1 MKRVSLR
8 SAVLL
13 ASFALGAC
21 SGGDSIDW
29 AGTVTDSA
37 GVTMVENPAEGVWN
51 VNSGWDVEEALRIG
65 TADGDPD
72 YMFGSI
78 SGIAVT
84 ADGLIYVL
92 DTQASLVRAF
102 DQSGVLQLS
111 FGSKGGGPGQIQ
123 LGAGPILAGAGDTL
137 YVPDIGNRRVNRY
150 TTDGTM
156 AGSFLLRLEQ
166 GVPFKWEATQTGE
179 IVNQVRRLA
188 FEPGQSPDTMD
199 MVAVRNAE
207 GVAVDTL
214 LRFRSGGTIS
224 FSGGAPEMKLFS
236 PEPMWSL
243 ASGGGVWHGVND
255 EYRIGLYEA
264 GSLARIIAKPFEVA
278 PVTERD
284 IEVIKTAMKRLFQSM
299 GLPPQAL
306 QFVEQRM
313 SFGEYL
319 PAYAQFLQGPIGSVW
334 VQHMVVPS
342 ELSEQQ
348 IADFN
353 PQLGMGSPN
362 WDVFDSS
369 GRFLG
374 TLNMPDRFQPVRF
387 VANNVYGVWRDD
399 LDVQYVMKLRI
410 TGLPGADTGTIP
422 IAD

>member
-8 SAVLL
+8 SAVL
-13 ASFALGAC
+13 ASFVLGAC
-21 SGGDSIDW
+21 SGGNSIDW

-37 GVTMVENPAEGVWN
+37 GVTIVHNPAEGVWN
-51 VNSGWDVEEALRIG
+51 VNSGWDVEEELRIG

-84 ADGLIYVL
+84 ADGSIYVL
-92 DTQASLVRAF
+92 DTQASLIRAF

-111 FGSKGGGPGQIQ
+111 FGSKGSGPGQIQ
-123 LGAGPILAGAGDTL
+123 LGAGPIIAGAGDTL
-137 YVPDIGNRRVNRY
+137 YVPDVSNRRVNRY
-150 TTDGTM
+150 TTDGIM
-156 AGSFLLRLEQ
+156 AGSFLLQLEQ
-166 GVPFKWEATQTGE
+166 GLPFKWEATESGT

-188 FEPGQSPDTMD
+188 APGQVPDTMD
-199 MVAVRNAE
+199 LVAERNAE
-207 GVAVDTL
+207 GAAIDTL
-214 LRFRSGGTIS
+214 LRFRSGRTFS
-224 FSGGAPEMKLFS
+224 FSGGAPGMKMFA
-236 PEPMWSL
+236 PEPMWTL

-255 EYRIGLYEA
+255 DYRIGLYEA
-264 GSLARIIAKPFEVA
+264 GSLAKTITKPFEMI

-284 IEVIKTAMKRLFQSM
+284 IDVIKTAMKRLFQSM

-306 QFVEQRM
+306 QFMEQGL

-334 VQHMVVPS
+334 VQHMVRPG
-342 ELSEQQ
+342 EMSEQQ
-348 IADFN
+348 IAAFN

-362 WDVFDSS
+362 WDIFDSR

-410 TGLPGADTGTIP
+410 TGLPGADTGAIP